1 MVVIGVVGFLAHLV
15 HMELVHGKILEV
27 DGPPYLGLSYMKL

>member
-1 MVVIGVVGFLAHLV
+1 MVVSRVVGVLAHLV

-27 DGPPYLGLSYMKL
+27 GGPPYLGLSYMKL